1 MKKNSNRIIIIV
13 IVIVF
18 AGMLGRYLYTRG
30 NSEYYRNYNRVIA
43 EPDSVPKIDD
53 KFKRKI

>member
-53 KFKRKI
+53 KF